1 MRRSKRTEVEN
12 TKVDLGTFITVAGA
26 LFGFLGALVS
36 SLVLWKK
43 SQGEKE
49 STDTTEFR
57 ADILEF
63 TASLTAEIN
72 NLRDRIHKMEEENI
86 VKNKTILALQLHVAT
101 IARALITEHNMTIEQ
116 LLGGKSASEGA
127 V

>member
-1 MRRSKRTEVEN
+1 M
-12 TKVDLGTFITVAGA
+12 DLGTFITVAGA